1 MMAEIIPL
9 SFLSPGTEAA
19 VADIRA
25 GDGMIRR
32 LAAMGIHAESC
43 LTVVCSDRGSLIV
56 SVAGTRY
63 AHPKG
68 MAMKIFVA
76 PVHSREIPASVDAGE
91 PA

>member
-1 MMAEIIPL
+1 MEDSIPL

-32 LAAMGIHAESC
+32 LSAMGIHPKGR

-56 SVAGTRY
+56 SVAGARY
-63 AHPKG
+63 ALSKG
-68 MAMKIFVA
+68 MAIKILVA
-76 PVHSREIPASVDAGE
+76 PAHRREASACVDAGE
-91 PA
+91 SV